1 MIAELTIKNFA
12 IIESLSISFEKGLTV
27 LTGETGAG
35 KSIIID
41 AIHLLAGGRG
51 SHEFVRFGEKR
62 AELEGLFLLE
72 DESHPAYRVC
82 QELGIDIED
91 EMVVLRREIH
101 ATGKSVCRVN
111 GKLVTIA
118 LLREVGQT
126 LVDIHGQHEHQEL
139 MDPDLHLLLL
149 DQFGGASVQ
158 KELQSYSD
166 IYKSYKDVEKRLLEL
181 TDNEQKVAHRLDLL
195 QFQAEEI
202 SNAQL
207 SLNEEENLLEERN
220 KISNFERLY
229 QSLNNCYHAM
239 HGEQKGLDW
248 IGQAMSEA
256 EGLEEI
262 DKNLKDVHEIISN
275 SYYQLEEL
283 SYRIRDEIDQL
294 EFDPNRLDFIEG
306 RLNEIKQLKRKY
318 GTTVAE
324 VLEYAS
330 KIEEEL
336 ETLQNRDSHIHQL
349 QESLESLKQD
359 LALEAKSLTDARRKA
374 SEKLMKSIHKELK
387 DLYLEKAIFDVNM
400 DVKKEKASGDIVFGK
415 NGADVV
421 EFYLTTNP
429 GEPLKPMAKVAS
441 GGELSRIM
449 LALKS
454 IFSRHQGITSIIF
467 DEVDTGV
474 SGRVAQAIAEKI
486 YQVSV
491 DSQVLCISH
500 LPQVAAMSDM
510 HLFISKEVSG
520 KRTKTKV
527 RGLDQDEKIREIG
540 RMISGVEITSLTK
553 EHARE
558 LLEIAGSIKQG

>member
-149 DQFGGASVQ
+149 DQFGGSSVQ
-158 KELQSYSD
+158 KELLSYSD

-248 IGQAMSEA
+248 VGQAMSEA

>member
-72 DESHPAYRVC
+72 DESHPAYKVC

-149 DQFGGASVQ
+149 DQFGGSSVQ

-248 IGQAMSEA
+248 VGQAMSEA